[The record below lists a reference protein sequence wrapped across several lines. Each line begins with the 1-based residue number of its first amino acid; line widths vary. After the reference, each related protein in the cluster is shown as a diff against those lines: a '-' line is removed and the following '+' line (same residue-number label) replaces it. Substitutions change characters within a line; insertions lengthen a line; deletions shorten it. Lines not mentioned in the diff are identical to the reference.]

1 MSGIYKK
8 GGNVSVFGKRKLRKI
23 QLDKWIGGV
32 CAGVAY
38 WIGAPTWFVRFVW
51 FLIFWISIPL
61 PFLLYILLWIFMPRW
76 KTDPLDYE
84 KVTAD

>member
-51 FLIFWISIPL
+51 FFIFVYHFDTLNTVVLQIISFIN
-61 PFLLYILLWIFMPRW
+61 FSICY
-76 KTDPLDYE
+76 YY
-84 KVTAD
+84 